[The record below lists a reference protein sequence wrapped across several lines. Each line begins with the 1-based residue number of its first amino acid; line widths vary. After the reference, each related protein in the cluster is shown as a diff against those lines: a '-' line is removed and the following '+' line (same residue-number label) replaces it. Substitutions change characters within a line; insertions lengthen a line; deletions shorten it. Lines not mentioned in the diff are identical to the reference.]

1 MPLEIVKNYQA
12 LVKHIPQLIEVS
24 GYRSDF
30 IAKKIGLKPANFS
43 LKKQRGNW
51 SVDEVEKLLQVI
63 SNEEVENYL
72 MIELMRSRKNDEELS
87 YEEYKKETSSWK
99 KLSRKA
105 I

>member
-1 MPLEIVKNYQA
+1 MIQEIVKDFQS
-12 LVKHIPQLIEVS
+12 LVKHIPRLIEVS

-63 SNEEVENYL
+63 SNEEVENFL
-72 MIELMRSRKNDEELS
+72 MIEFMRSRRDDDELS
-87 YEEYKKETSSWK
+87 YEEYKKEISSWK
-99 KLSRKA
+99 
-105 I
+105 